1 MPEKLD
7 KFAKAVKSK
16 GAPLGLISAFI
27 NGTLDPQLCPVHNQH
42 LIYNSWKCIH
52 CLKFHSLV
60 TPDGLHI
67 HVYGPVKG
75 RQHDAT
81 LYKQSGLATILDKYF
96 YAPGGKALF
105 IYGNPAYGIGPHLLS
120 PFKGPAVTKDQALW
134 NSKMS
139 KVRKAAEWG
148 FRDLYTHFAFLS
160 FTKNKK
166 VLLQLC
172 GLYYMVSI
180 LMCNAHTILH
190 YP

>member
-1 MPEKLD
+1 M
-7 KFAKAVKSK
+7 AS
-16 GAPLGLISAFI
+16 
-27 NGTLDPQLCPVHNQH
+27 
-42 LIYNSWKCIH
+42 
-52 CLKFHSLV
+52 
-60 TPDGLHI
+60 
-67 HVYGPVKG
+67 
-75 RQHDAT
+75 
-81 LYKQSGLATILDKYF
+81 TILDKYF